1 MADLTA
7 VPTVITA
14 GDSYTLTLTASAYPA
29 SAGWALSLAVAGAA
43 VQSWTS
49 TASGDAHVLTLTA
62 AQTAALT
69 AGSYQVRVRAIR
81 SGVVDTI
88 QTGTLTVQPDVFT
101 AAAGGLRSYW
111 EQLKVAA
118 ETALLTLMESNAPQ
132 MLTVMGRQTMFRSPQ
147 EIRDIIA
154 ECNGEIAKLR
164 NNGRR
169 TQMSFVASGY
179 PPQDGWV

>member
-43 VQSWTS
+43 VQTWTS

-69 AGSYQVRVRAIR
+69 AGSYQVLVRAIR

-88 QTGTLTVQPDVFT
+88 QTGTLTVQPNVFT
-101 AAAGGLRSYW
+101 AAAGDLRSYW

-118 ETALLTLMESNAPQ
+118 ETALLNLMESNAPQ

-147 EIRDIIA
+147 DCQRVIVMCEQRLAAQRGLAPSGHI
-154 ECNGEIAKLR
+154 GVTFV
-164 NNGRR
+164 RR
-169 TQMSFVASGY
+169 
-179 PPQDGWV
+179 

>member
-29 SAGWALSLAVAGAA
+29 SAGWVLSLAVAGAA
-43 VQSWTS
+43 AQSWTS

-88 QTGTLTVQPDVFT
+88 QTGTLTVQPNVFT
-101 AAAGGLRSYW
+101 AAAGDLRSEW
-111 EQLKVAA
+111 EALKAA
-118 ETALLTLMESNAPQ
+118 AHTALLNLMESNAPQ
-132 MLTVMGRQTMFRSPQ
+132 MLTVMGRQTMFRSPD
-147 EIRDIIA
+147 DILRVIA
-154 ECNGEIAKLR
+154 LCDAKLSALKA
-164 NNGRR
+164 R
-169 TQMSFVASGY
+169 TFGVPMRFDVVGMR
-179 PPQDGWV
+179 